1 MSKVIRF
8 RQRGNFRNTEDFL
21 KRVSRYN
28 PETLL
33 KRYGQQG
40 VEALRMATPKNTG
53 ETANSWYYTISNQ
66 NGRITLSWS
75 NSNVNKGVQIAVILQ
90 YGHATK
96 NGGWVEGI
104 DYINPA
110 IRPIFDRIAAK
121 AWEEVM
127 HG

>member
-8 RQRGNFRNTEDFL
+8 HQRGNFRNTEGFL
-21 KRVSRYN
+21 KRASRYN
-28 PETLL
+28 PEALL

-40 VEALRMATPKNTG
+40 VEALRMATPKDTG
-53 ETANSWYYTISNQ
+53 KTADSWYYTITNQ

-96 NGGWVEGI
+96 NGGWVEGV

>member
-8 RQRGNFRNTEDFL
+8 HQRGNFRNTEGFL

-28 PETLL
+28 PEALL

-40 VEALRMATPKNTG
+40 VEALRMATPKDTG
-53 ETANSWYYTISNQ
+53 KTADSWYYTITNQ

-96 NGGWVEGI
+96 NGGWVEGV

>member
-8 RQRGNFRNTEDFL
+8 HQRGNFRNTEGFL

-28 PETLL
+28 PEALL

-40 VEALRMATPKNTG
+40 IEALRMATPKDTG
-53 ETANSWYYTISNQ
+53 KTADSWYYTITNQ

-96 NGGWVEGI
+96 NGGWVEGV